1 MNTMSL
7 CGRVVRPL
15 MVSTLLAVS
24 ALAFSTPTMAEDT
37 LDKIKTT
44 KKLVVGTEAAMKP
57 FEYVQDGKIV
67 GFGKDILD
75 FIVAELKS
83 ELGDLELTQLD
94 LPWQGI
100 LPGLDAGKFDFVAT
114 SVTITPKRAK
124 KYAFIMPIADGTY
137 YAVKRKGDDSIKS
150 IEDLNG
156 KVVGVQLGSRG
167 ESMGKAFDEKLRS
180 GGKSGLKELKKY
192 IAYPEVYL
200 GLANGDTD
208 AVLHGLPSLMV
219 LMKSRPGVYELVG
232 PMQAEA
238 YISWVTRAE
247 DQKLRAYLNTKIAK
261 MRKSGLLYELQQK
274 WFGFKMDVPDK
285 DYLPEGAV

>member
-44 KKLVVGTEAAMKP
+44 KKLVVGTEAALKP

-94 LPWQGI
+94 LPWQGN
-100 LPGLDAGKFDFVAT
+100 LT
-114 SVTITPKRAK
+114 
-124 KYAFIMPIADGTY
+124 
-137 YAVKRKGDDSIKS
+137 
-150 IEDLNG
+150 
-156 KVVGVQLGSRG
+156 
-167 ESMGKAFDEKLRS
+167 
-180 GGKSGLKELKKY
+180 
-192 IAYPEVYL
+192 
-200 GLANGDTD
+200 
-208 AVLHGLPSLMV
+208 
-219 LMKSRPGVYELVG
+219 
-232 PMQAEA
+232 
-238 YISWVTRAE
+238 
-247 DQKLRAYLNTKIAK
+247 
-261 MRKSGLLYELQQK
+261 
-274 WFGFKMDVPDK
+274 
-285 DYLPEGAV
+285 GA